1 MAAGALQLLP
11 LETARVRRVA
21 YTFREYP
28 TFLVLGHVANVVSSQ
43 LPVLLLATLFNPAIA
58 GLYALAERVLVLP
71 SSVIGSA
78 IGDVYRQRAAAHY
91 REFGHCRDLFLRTQR
106 QLAILSVV
114 PCLTIVGFGAPLF
127 GWIFGEKWE
136 ASGAL
141 ASILAGMIFFQMV
154 SSPLSQTVYLAGM
167 HRLDMIWQ
175 FTRLGVSASAL
186 FVGARLSSKPETA
199 VLLYSIEFSV
209 MQVVHSMMQYYAA
222 KGRSALSHEE
232 HEKNTSYQSGTP

>member
-11 LETARVRRVA
+11 LETARLRRVA

-199 VLLYSIEFSV
+199 VLLYSIAFAV
-209 MQVVHSMMQYYAA
+209 MHVVHSMMQYYAA

-232 HEKNTSYQSGTP
+232 HEKNTSYRSGTP